1 MDALFLFSA
10 TFFPTSSYGSWAWIV
25 QISPLYHG
33 VALVRAANS
42 GAWSISVL
50 GHIAVLLVLS
60 AIALKVAARRIDKLL
75 RK

>member
-1 MDALFLFSA
+1 M
-10 TFFPTSSYGSWAWIV
+10 V

-42 GAWSISVL
+42 GVWTMGII
-50 GHIAVLLVLS
+50 GHVAVLLGLAVV
-60 AIALKVAARRIDKLL
+60 ALTIAARRLDHLL